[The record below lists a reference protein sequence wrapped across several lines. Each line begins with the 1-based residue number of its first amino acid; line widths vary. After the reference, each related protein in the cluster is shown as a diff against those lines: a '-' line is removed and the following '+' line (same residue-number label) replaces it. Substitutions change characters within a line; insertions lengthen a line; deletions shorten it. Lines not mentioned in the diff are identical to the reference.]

1 MKNAMN
7 KILVIQTAFIGDA
20 ILATAV
26 LEKLYAYYPQAN
38 IDFVVRKGN
47 ESICA
52 GHPFIHK
59 VWVFDKKEKYKN
71 LFRLIVGLRKEHY
84 DLTIN
89 LQRFFTTG
97 IITVLSGAKE
107 TAGFNKNPLSFLF
120 THRVEHDYS
129 SPTKVVHEVDRNQ
142 KLIAKYTDGFAVKPR
157 LYPGPPKITLEK
169 PYVCMAPYS
178 IWFTKQYPLVH
189 WVALVKLLAPKYTV
203 YLMGA
208 PSDKVGCDDIIKQA
222 GMDRVVNLAGTM
234 SLLDSAGVM
243 KDAVM
248 NFVNDSAPLHLA
260 SAVNAPVAALFCS
273 TVPAFGFTPLSDRSW
288 VFETSIA
295 LTCKPCGLHGKKA
308 CPEGHFKCGE
318 ISPANV
324 VDQLNLLR

>member
-1 MKNAMN
+1 MN
-7 KILVIQTAFIGDA
+7 IRKILVIQTAFIGDA

-26 LEKLYAYYPQAN
+26 LEKLHAFHPHAQ
-38 IDFVVRKGN
+38 IDFLVRKGN
-47 ESICA
+47 ESICSN
-52 GHPFIHK
+52 HPFLHQVLI
-59 VWVFDKKEKYKN
+59 FDKRRKYKN
-71 LFRLIVGLRKEHY
+71 LVRLILDLRKEKY

-97 IITVLSGAKE
+97 LITVLSGAKE
-107 TAGFNKNPLSFLF
+107 TAGFNKNPLSFFF

-129 SPTKVVHEVDRNQ
+129 RNAKVVHEIDRNQ
-142 KLIAKYTDGFAVKPR
+142 KVIAKYTDAVSVKPK
-157 LYPGPPKITLEK
+157 LYPASPRIPLDK

-178 IWFTKQYPLVH
+178 IWFTKQYPLSQ
-189 WVALVKLLAPKYTV
+189 WVALVKLLAPQYTV

-208 PSDKVGCDDIIKQA
+208 PSDKAGCDDIIKQA
-222 GMDRVVNLAGTM
+222 GMKSVVNLAGTL

-243 KDAVM
+243 KEASM

-260 SAVNAPVAALFCS
+260 SSVNAPVSAFFCS

-288 VFETSIA
+288 VFETTQK

-318 ISPANV
+318 ISPDDV
-324 VDQLNLLR
+324 VNQLGLLR

>member
-1 MKNAMN
+1 MNGMN

-20 ILATAV
+20 ILATSV
-26 LEKLYAYYPQAN
+26 LEKLHAFYPQAQ
-38 IDFVVRKGN
+38 IHFLVRKGN
-47 ESICA
+47 ESICVD
-52 GHPFIHK
+52 HPFLDK
-59 VWVFDKKEKYKN
+59 VLVFDKRQKYKN
-71 LFRLIVGLRKEHY
+71 LLRLIIELRKEKY
-84 DLTIN
+84 DLVIN

-97 IITVLSGAKE
+97 LITVLSGAKE

-120 THRVEHDYS
+120 THRVEHDYTTV
-129 SPTKVVHEVDRNQ
+129 TKVVHEVDRNQ
-142 KLIAKYTDGFAVKPR
+142 KLIAKYTDGVSLKPK
-157 LYPGPPKITLEK
+157 LYPAPPRIPLDK

-178 IWFTKQYPLVH
+178 IWFTKQYPLSQ

-208 PSDKVGCDDIIKQA
+208 PSDKAGCDDIIKQA
-222 GMDRVVNLAGTM
+222 GMSSVVNLAGSL

-243 KDAVM
+243 KGASM

-260 SAVNAPVAALFCS
+260 SAVNAPVAAFFCS

-288 VFETSIA
+288 VFETTHQLS
-295 LTCKPCGLHGKKA
+295 CKPCGLHGKKS

-318 ISPANV
+318 ISPDYV
-324 VDQLNLLR
+324 VEQLNLLR